1 MLAYYAKRSPGEEFN
16 RINAPLQQA
25 GVWVAGANVSD
36 GEIDQVIERYSLD
49 TNVVYDVRDRSEL
62 PRVEYSGEG
71 TAYVFLRLPRLSKT
85 GHMLTLPLLCILK
98 DGSFITLT
106 IGDSIAPE
114 SVALSTLPITTDHTE
129 TLLLGVMA
137 AVVASFEDMIS
148 HTARSITDTANR
160 LRTHDITNRDFI
172 HFVTVEA
179 NLNHCRMNLD
189 STLVMAKRLRE
200 NKHDTLNEE
209 SLEALDDIA
218 LHIQQLLVSIDSH
231 LGSVESIRNAY
242 STIANNTLNQRMKTL
257 TVFTVL
263 ITLPNVFYGMYGMN
277 VALPFGDTPWAYA
290 AIVGFTVSL
299 SLVVFLAAKKLH
311 IF

>member
-1 MLAYYAKRSPGEEFN
+1 MLAYYAKRSPGEEFE
-16 RINAPLQQA
+16 RISAPLKEA
-25 GVWVAGANVSD
+25 GVWVDGSNVSD
-36 GEIDQVIERYSLD
+36 AEIDSLIERYELD
-49 TNVVYDVRDRSEL
+49 PNVVYDVRDRGEL
-62 PRVEYSGEG
+62 PRTEYSDS
-71 TAYVFLRLPRLSKT
+71 TAYVFMRLPRLTKT
-85 GHMLTLPLLCILK
+85 GNVLTLPLLCILK
-98 DGSFITLT
+98 EGTYLTLS
-106 IGDSIAPE
+106 IGDSVPPE
-114 SVALSTLPITTDHTE
+114 SVALSTLPITTEQTE
-129 TLLLGVMA
+129 TLLLGTAA
-137 AVVASFEDMIS
+137 AVVASFEDMIA

-160 LRTHDITNRDFI
+160 LRTHDVTNHDFI

-189 STLVMAKRLRE
+189 STLAMAHRLRE
-200 NKHDTLNEE
+200 NKHETLNDD

-242 STIANNTLNQRMKTL
+242 STVANNTLNQRMKTL

-277 VALPFGDTPWAYA
+277 LALPYADEPWAYGA
-290 AIVGFTVSL
+290 VVGFTVFL
-299 SLVVFLAAKKLH
+299 ILTVFLIAKKLR

>member
-1 MLAYYAKRSPGEEFN
+1 MLAYFAKRSPGEEFE
-16 RINAPLQQA
+16 RISAPLEQA
-25 GVWVAGANVSD
+25 GVWVDGANASD
-36 GEIDQVIERYSLD
+36 GEIDSIIQRYELD
-49 TNVVYDVRDRSEL
+49 SNVVYDVRDRGEL
-62 PRVEYSGEG
+62 PRVEYSDS
-71 TAYVFLRLPRLSKT
+71 TAYVFLRLPRLSKA
-85 GHMLTLPLLCILK
+85 GHVLTLPLLCILK
-98 DGSFITLT
+98 DGTFITLS
-106 IGDSIAPE
+106 IGDSVAPE
-114 SVALSTLPITTDHTE
+114 SVALSTLPITTEHTE

-137 AVVASFEDMIS
+137 AATASFEDMIA

-160 LRTHDITNRDFI
+160 LKTHDITNRDFI

-189 STLVMAKRLRE
+189 STLAMAKRLRE
-200 NKHDTLNEE
+200 NKRESLGEE

-218 LHIQQLLVSIDSH
+218 LHIQQLLVSIESH

-242 STIANNTLNQRMKTL
+242 STVANNTLNQRMKTL

-277 VALPFGDTPWAYA
+277 VTLPFGSEPWAYG
-290 AIVGFTVSL
+290 AIVGFTV
-299 SLVVFLAAKKLH
+299 VVIMIVFLLAKKLR

>member
-1 MLAYYAKRSPGEEFN
+1 MLAYYAKRSPGEEFE
-16 RINAPLQQA
+16 RISKPLPEV
-25 GVWVAGANVSD
+25 GIWIDGSNVSD
-36 GEIDQVIERYSLD
+36 IEIDGLIERYALD
-49 TNVVYDVRDRSEL
+49 RNIVRDVRDRNEL
-62 PRVEYSGEG
+62 PRVEYSNG
-71 TAYVFLRLPRLSKT
+71 TSYVFVRLPKISKA
-85 GHMLTLPLLCILK
+85 GHVRTLPLLCVLGDK
-98 DGSFITLT
+98 MFMTLST
-106 IGDSIAPE
+106 GDSVAPE
-114 SVALSTLPITTDHTE
+114 SLALSTLPITTDHTE

-137 AVVASFEDMIS
+137 AIVSTFEDMIS
-148 HTARSITDTANR
+148 HTNRSITDTANR
-160 LRTHDITNRDFI
+160 LKTHDITNRDFI

-189 STLVMAKRLRE
+189 STLVMAKRLHE
-200 NKHDTLNEE
+200 NKRETLGED

-242 STIANNTLNQRMKTL
+242 GTIANNTLNQRMKTL

-277 VALPFGDTPWAYA
+277 VALPYGDSPWAYA
-290 AIVGFTVSL
+290 MVVGASMTAIL
-299 SLVVFLAAKKLH
+299 LVYAIAKKLR

>member
-1 MLAYYAKRSPGEEFN
+1 M
-16 RINAPLQQA
+16 
-25 GVWVAGANVSD
+25 WVAGANVSD
-36 GEIDQVIERYSLD
+36 GEIDQVINRYGLD
-49 TNVVYDVRDRSEL
+49 TNVVYDVRDRGEL
-62 PRVEYSGEG
+62 PRVEYTDEA
-71 TAYVFLRLPRLSKT
+71 AYVFLRLPRLSKT
-85 GHMLTLPLLCILK
+85 GHVLSLPLLCALK

-114 SVALSTLPITTDHTE
+114 SVALSTLPITTEHTE

-137 AVVASFEDMIS
+137 AIVASFEDMIA
-148 HTARSITDTANR
+148 HTARSITDTSNR

-189 STLVMAKRLRE
+189 STLAMAKRLRE
-200 NKHDTLNEE
+200 NKRDTLNEQ
-209 SLEALDDIA
+209 SLEALDDIS
-218 LHIQQLLVSIDSH
+218 LHVQQLLVSINSH

-277 VALPFGDTPWAYA
+277 VALPFADTAWAYA
-290 AIVGFTVSL
+290 AIVGFTVFLIVS
-299 SLVVFLAAKKLH
+299 VFLIAKKLH